1 MTRTAAA
8 LGAAPLEEPKPRAV
22 EIAPAPSRTQSTIL
36 QQATPGG
43 RFLALDAFRGFAIAA
58 MILVNAPG
66 SANHRYAVLNHSEW
80 NGWTPAD
87 LIFPAFLFIVGVA
100 LTLAVGAAE
109 RAGASRRQILGRV
122 FRRAAL
128 IFALGLFLNAFPNF
142 DWSHLRIPG
151 VLQRIA
157 ASYLLGAIVLL
168 TLSAR
173 GQAAT
178 AVALLVVHSLLLRL
192 VPFPGHGAG
201 TLLPDANL
209 GSYLDHMLLRG
220 HLLHDGWDPEGLL
233 GTIPSTATTL
243 MGALAGHFWLS
254 RRSLSQR
261 VGAIATAGVVAALAG
276 LALGAILPINKSL
289 WTSSF
294 VLFAGG
300 VSLLLLAAFA
310 WLIELRGAR
319 RFAVPL
325 IVYGSNPLLAYLL
338 SILLEKELLWR
349 TVAVGDAASTT
360 VKEWIYSGVF
370 LRVASGAHASLL
382 YSLAVVLMWFVPL
395 WALHRRR
402 IFLRL

>member
-1 MTRTAAA
+1 
-8 LGAAPLEEPKPRAV
+8 
-22 EIAPAPSRTQSTIL
+22 
-36 QQATPGG
+36 
-43 RFLALDAFRGFAIAA
+43 

-66 SANHRYAVLNHSEW
+66 SFSHGYAFLRHAEW

-87 LIFPAFLFIVGVA
+87 LVFPSFLFIVGVA
-100 LTLAVGAAE
+100 LTLAIGAAE
-109 RAGASRRQILGRV
+109 RVGATRREILGRV
-122 FRRAAL
+122 VRRAAM
-128 IFALGLFLNAFPNF
+128 IFALGLLLNAFPNF
-142 DWSHLRIPG
+142 DFAHLRIPG

-201 TLLPDANL
+201 MLLPDANF

-220 HLLHDGWDPEGLL
+220 HLLHDAWDPEGLL

-254 RRSLSQR
+254 RRSVARR
-261 VGAIATAGVVAALAG
+261 VGLIAAAGTVAAIAG

-300 VSLLLLAAFA
+300 VSLLFLAGFA
-310 WLIELRGAR
+310 WLTEMRGAR
-319 RFAVPL
+319 RVVAPL

-349 TVAVGDAASTT
+349 TVAVGDAASET

-382 YSLAVVLMWFVPL
+382 YSVAVVVMWFLPL